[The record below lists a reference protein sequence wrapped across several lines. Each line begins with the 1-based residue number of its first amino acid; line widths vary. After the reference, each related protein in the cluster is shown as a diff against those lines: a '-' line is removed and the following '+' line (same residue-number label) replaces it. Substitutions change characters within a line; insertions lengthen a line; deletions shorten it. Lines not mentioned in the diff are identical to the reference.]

1 MFGAK
6 KRLKKMI
13 SDNLGRNPLEGHLYY
28 NAERQMDDVERLH
41 RAREESSDKN
51 WSVDDVTWNDLEMEK
66 VFLRMNHTNSF
77 IGEQTLY
84 HKLHNL
90 GKNNQEQYIKKMESR
105 LAYLK
110 ENPEKRLDIEA
121 QQNVIGK
128 QEEGYYLTEFLQNT
142 EYWRLG
148 NTVLYHVLQILLLIF
163 FVSAIACDNI
173 IWIVGLVCVAA
184 INLSIYTSAKQ
195 KYEICLN
202 SLGVFKRI
210 YDFAKWMAAKG
221 KDIFV
226 SEDVRQALRKLHKMS
241 RVIVG
246 MSGRRQST
254 MTGDAI
260 AILADYIWGILFP
273 GGKVSKTN
281 A

>member
-1 MFGAK
+1 M
-6 KRLKKMI
+6 
-13 SDNLGRNPLEGHLYY
+13 
-28 NAERQMDDVERLH
+28 
-41 RAREESSDKN
+41 
-51 WSVDDVTWNDLEMEK
+51 
-66 VFLRMNHTNSF
+66 
-77 IGEQTLY
+77 
-84 HKLHNL
+84 
-90 GKNNQEQYIKKMESR
+90 
-105 LAYLK
+105 
-110 ENPEKRLDIEA
+110 
-121 QQNVIGK
+121 
-128 QEEGYYLTEFLQNT
+128 
-142 EYWRLG
+142 
-148 NTVLYHVLQILLLIF
+148 
-163 FVSAIACDNI
+163 
-173 IWIVGLVCVAA
+173 GLVCVAA

-226 SEDVRQALRKLHKMS
+226 SEDVRQALRKLHKMA

-273 GGKVSKTN
+273 GGKVFKTN

>member
-13 SDNLGRNPLEGHLYY
+13 SDNFGRNPLEGHLYY
-28 NAERQMDDVERLH
+28 NAERRMDDAERLH

-148 NTVLYHVLQILLLIF
+148 NTVLY
-163 FVSAIACDNI
+163 NEK
-173 IWIVGLVCVAA
+173 
-184 INLSIYTSAKQ
+184 YKQ
-195 KYEICLN
+195 KDL
-202 SLGVFKRI
+202 
-210 YDFAKWMAAKG
+210 
-221 KDIFV
+221 
-226 SEDVRQALRKLHKMS
+226 
-241 RVIVG
+241 
-246 MSGRRQST
+246 
-254 MTGDAI
+254 
-260 AILADYIWGILFP
+260 
-273 GGKVSKTN
+273 
-281 A
+281 